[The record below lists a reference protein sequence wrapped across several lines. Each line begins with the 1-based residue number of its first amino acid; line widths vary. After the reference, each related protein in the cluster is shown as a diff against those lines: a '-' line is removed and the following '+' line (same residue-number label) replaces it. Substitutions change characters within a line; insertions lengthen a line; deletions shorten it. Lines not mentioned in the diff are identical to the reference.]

1 MKDSFNIIIDE
12 ASEGLIVV
20 DPNGVIK
27 CYNRMA
33 KEIFGII
40 YNQGIGHSAGSIVEN
55 DIVIIADTML
65 GEDDGGLTLEDLKNI
80 GVSSQKLKQGDAF
93 VSIGIMGDKS
103 YNGVIEYTSSRES
116 TLYLEN
122 RYSKNKLTASIDF
135 CNRVA
140 VISIN
145 DIKYTLNY
153 TKSIGHMVVLCGN
166 TGKVKFYQARGY
178 TSRRDDI
185 KKLLNGT
192 IFASKG
198 DYNYTIDVVGRS
210 IFDVHP
216 KETNINIVDFVEA
229 AKGKSISYTNQIKD
243 INGRSTR
250 CSLVQLKDD
259 NKVIGALLKVQDIT
273 ELENIIKER
282 DYAIASLNEAENK
295 LKDNDEFRR
304 IIGQSDSIKDVR
316 KLARKAS
323 EIDSTVLLLG
333 DSGTGKGLVA
343 ECIHKSSR
351 RNNKPF
357 IYVNCASIPKDLIE
371 SELFGYEGG
380 AFTGSK
386 KEGKKGLFE
395 VAHEG
400 TIFLDEIGD
409 IPLYMQAK
417 LLHVLQSKRFNR
429 VGGTHY
435 IEVDVKII
443 AATNKDLDVAVK
455 QGEFRRDLYYRI
467 NVFPIFIPPLR
478 LRKEDIYTLIMY
490 LTPKI
495 CKRAGCEEKR
505 ISAEVIKKM
514 LMYDWPG
521 NVREVENVLERAIN
535 VSDEHTIFTKDIS
548 IIPSA
553 KDSETYSFGYS
564 LKGAI
569 EIAERKAIENALK
582 IAAGDKIEAMR
593 ILNISKSGF
602 YEKLKRY
609 NLQNKIND

>member
-1 MKDSFNIIIDE
+1 MNNPFNIVIDE

-20 DPNGVIK
+20 DPHGIIK

-93 VSIGIMGDKS
+93 VSIGIMGDNS
-103 YNGVIEYTSSRES
+103 CNGVIEYTSSRES

-122 RYSKNKLTASIDF
+122 IYSKNKLTAAIDF
-135 CNRVA
+135 CNSMA

-145 DIKYTLNY
+145 DTKYTLNY

-166 TGKVKFYQARGY
+166 TGNVKFYQARGY

-185 KKLLNGT
+185 KKLLNGSP
-192 IFASKG
+192 FASKG
-198 DYNYTIDVVGRS
+198 DYSYTLDVVGHS
-210 IFDVHP
+210 IFDIHP

-229 AKGKSISYTNQIKD
+229 AKGKDISYTNQVKD

-295 LKDNDEFRR
+295 LKDNDEFKR

-343 ECIHKSSR
+343 ECIHKGSR

-380 AFTGSK
+380 AFSGSK

-417 LLHVLQSKRFNR
+417 LLHVLQSKRFNK

-490 LTPKI
+490 LAPKI

-521 NVREVENVLERAIN
+521 NVREIENVLERAIN
-535 VSDEHTIFTKDIS
+535 VSDERTIFTKDIS
-548 IIPSA
+548 IITSA
-553 KDSETYSFGYS
+553 KGSEICSFGYS

-582 IAAGDKIEAMR
+582 ISDGDKIEAMS